1 MGPVDHNETFLLCP
15 TWQTREMDEDASL
28 RVTDWQ
34 NFFAGQD
41 GRIPSA
47 HWRRSGKLL
56 RLADAAV
63 DARVAAGRARA
74 REAAREMPTQTVLL
88 AAVEVPGREV
98 DLARTVDQLRTGT
111 HHNVALSIVPMAPVG
126 KFENINRA
134 IAGHDLTKF
143 HWLLVVDDD
152 ILLPKD
158 FLDLLIYFSYTYSF
172 KLAQPAHRF
181 LSYAS
186 YAVTERH
193 YGSLARRTG
202 FVEIGPVSLFH
213 KDTFEI
219 LTPFPSLRWSWGLD
233 LLWSYVAR
241 QYDWRVG
248 VIDAVPI
255 CHLRPIA
262 ESYDATEA
270 LDEAVAF
277 LALRGISMTRAE
289 VFGLNQKVA

>member
-1 MGPVDHNETFLLCP
+1 
-15 TWQTREMDEDASL
+15 MDEDGSL
-28 RVTDWQ
+28 RVTGWR
-34 NFFAGQD
+34 NFFAAQD
-41 GRIPSA
+41 GQIPSA

-63 DARVAAGRARA
+63 GARVAAGRVRA
-74 REAAREMPTQTVLL
+74 RRAAQGMPAQAVLL
-88 AAVEVPGREV
+88 AAVEVPGREIA
-98 DLARTVDQLRTGT
+98 LARTLDQLTKGT
-111 HHNVALSIVPMAPVG
+111 HHNVAVSIVPMQSAG
-126 KFENINRA
+126 KFENINSA
-134 IAGHDLTKF
+134 IAGHDLTTF

-158 FLDLLIYFSYTYSF
+158 FLNLLIYFSDTYSF

-186 YAVTERH
+186 HAVTERH

-213 KDTFEI
+213 KDTFEF

-241 QYDWRVG
+241 QYDWRMG
-248 VIDAVPI
+248 VVDAAPI
-255 CHLRPIA
+255 SHLRPVA
-262 ESYDATEA
+262 ESYDATAA

-277 LALRGISMTRAE
+277 LASRRISMTRAE